1 MSKQFTTR
9 TLGAVAALS
18 AGWLTSTPS
27 IAQDAKAAEPEK
39 KKGWESV
46 ASAGVTLTRGNSETF
61 LGTVGINAQRKWARD
76 EILLGASA
84 GYGENTVTG
93 ARGSD
98 PLKPGVKPVEQNTTD
113 EFAKGFGQYNHLF
126 TERLYGGLRVDAL
139 YDSIAG
145 IEYRA
150 TVSPLIGYYVI
161 KNPKTFLAFEA
172 GPALVFE
179 NLDPAKGSDKVHPGE
194 NHLGSEVYVTLR
206 FAERFEHKFS
216 DRAKVWQS
224 AEWLPRVE
232 NLGDY
237 VFNFELG
244 ASAAIT
250 KSLDLRV
257 VLQDTYRSEPPDGRK
272 NNDLKLIAGI
282 GYRF

>member
-61 LGTVGINAQRKWARD
+61 LGTVGINSQRKWARD

-84 GYGENTVTG
+84 AYGENTVTTREPSG
-93 ARGSD
+93 EKKETR
-98 PLKPGVKPVEQNTTD
+98 NTTD

-145 IEYRA
+145 IEYRV
-150 TVSPLIGYYVI
+150 TVSPLIGYFVV

-179 NLDPAKGSDKVHPGE
+179 NLDPAKGSDKKHPGE
-194 NHLGSEVYVTLR
+194 NHKDSEVYVTLR

-272 NNDLKLIAGI
+272 HNDLKLIAGI

>member
-18 AGWLTSTPS
+18 AGWLASTPAV
-27 IAQDAKAAEPEK
+27 AQDAKAAEPEQ

-61 LGTVGINAQRKWARD
+61 LGTVGINAQRKWAKD

-84 GYGENTVTG
+84 AYGENTVTTRDKTTG
-93 ARGSD
+93 EKTETRS
-98 PLKPGVKPVEQNTTD
+98 TTD
-113 EFAKGFGQYNHLF
+113 EYAKGFGQYNHLF
-126 TERLYGGLRVDAL
+126 TERLYGGLRVDVL

-150 TVSPLIGYYVI
+150 TVSPLIGYYVV

-179 NLDPAKGSDKVHPGE
+179 NLDPASGSDDHPGG
-194 NHLGSEVYVTLR
+194 NDDGSEVYITLR

-232 NLGDY
+232 NFGDY

-250 KSLDLRV
+250 KSVDLRV
-257 VLQDTYRSEPPDGRK
+257 VFTDSYRSEPAPGRK
-272 NNDLKLIAGI
+272 NNDMKLIAGI